1 MTDSIIFNGEITLDV
16 FSKEKTLGKFELPTE
31 INDVIILGAG
41 RYEYKEEFTDKYVI
55 KNRGFS
61 VERKDKSFYSDY
73 DISDEFTIKT
83 REFVSSFKATTK
95 KFNFRQMGHLLE
107 SDYVINPFNLGGKRI
122 VENYNVDLNKEFTKT
137 RPVRLEQGVLKTY

>member
-16 FSKEKTLGKFELPTE
+16 FSKEKTLGKFEIPTE

-55 KNRGFS
+55 KNRGFT
-61 VERKDKSFYSDY
+61 VERKNKSFYGDY
-73 DISDEFTIKT
+73 DISEEFTIKT

-95 KFNFRQMGHLLE
+95 KFSFREMGHLLE
-107 SDYVINPFNLGGKRI
+107 SDYVINPFNLGGKRV
-122 VENYNVDLNKEFTKT
+122 VENYDIDLNKEYTRT
-137 RPVRLEQGVLKTY
+137 RPVKLEKGVLKNN